1 MARLLGIV
9 AGVGV
14 AVAGCGGP
22 RHVDHSAEVV
32 SGLASSSAQR
42 RVEAARL
49 VPGIGFVP
57 PAAVE
62 PLVAMLGEA
71 DPQAR
76 RAAAEA
82 IAYLGDGDKRLVE
95 RFLTIYR
102 TEKDPVVQTALGE
115 GLVRMGVV
123 FETR

>member
-1 MARLLGIV
+1 MLGIV
-9 AGVGV
+9 AWVGV

-32 SGLASSSAQR
+32 SGLASSSLQR
-42 RVEAARL
+42 RVESARL

-82 IAYLGDGDKRLVE
+82 IAYLDDGDKQRVE
-95 RFLTIYR
+95 QLLALYR
-102 TEKDPVVQTALGE
+102 IEKDPVVQTALGE